1 MFFASCA
8 LVAAS
13 TAFDRARLLAC
24 ERFVRLLDHLEFE
37 VSERPS
43 LSQDDAS
50 LARTLTN
57 CQRELASIAEGKPDR
72 GHARAEQ
79 ASLLAAACNALNLYA
94 HLSSI
99 GSPIADNVLDGVERS
114 LDKAARVGMMSPRW
128 GRTVVVGF

>member
-1 MFFASCA
+1 MLLASSRG
-8 LVAAS
+8 VATS
-13 TAFDRARLLAC
+13 TAFDRARTLAC

-43 LSQDDAS
+43 LHQDDAS

-57 CQRELASIAEGKPDR
+57 CQRELARVAEGKPDR
-72 GHARAEQ
+72 GHARVEQ

-94 HLSSI
+94 HLNSI
-99 GSPIADNVLDGVERS
+99 GSPIANEVLDGVERS

-128 GRTVVVGF
+128 GRSAVAC